1 MNRSLAD
8 TRKILLVSSMV
19 AGSPAVHLALAL
31 RELGQELRVVS
42 NYAHPCVDARAY
54 GLFDVSAWCKKN
66 AYIPDVLLYIE
77 GSSPFFPYNWEQLS
91 CITAWWS
98 IDSHIHPERHARIA
112 KLFDLT
118 LAAQKR
124 FVDSLPAGGAVWLPL
139 AAASIAAT
147 EPPPPDPAMRDLDI
161 AYVGSSDRRLHTQ
174 RALLLD
180 SIREKFKKV
189 FLGPAPSAQ
198 LDSIYRRAK
207 IVFNR
212 SVKGDL
218 NMRYFEA
225 MRAGAV
231 LVTNPIPHSGVELLF
246 KEGED
251 FIVYQDEHPEHSEHS
266 EHTLLHKLEALL
278 ADPVR
283 LNQIGKSGYARISAE
298 HTYLHRAQST
308 LRALSSTKRNSSPQP
323 ADFFMAYHS
332 LDCAEGMLWAN
343 AQSLAALHRRRDKS
357 RVLGLAVTILNTMAR
372 LLIGAYQWRY
382 HLRQSRLDRKQKA
395 AA

>member
-1 MNRSLAD
+1 MIQR
-8 TRKILLVSSMV
+8 RKILLVSSMV

-54 GLFDVSAWCKKN
+54 GLFDVGAWCEKN

-118 LAAQKR
+118 FAAQKR
-124 FVDSLPAGGAVWLPL
+124 FVDSLPEGEAIWLPL

-147 EPPPPDPAMRDLDI
+147 EPPPPDHATRDLDI
-161 AYVGSSDRRLHTQ
+161 AYVGSSDRRLHSQ

-180 SIREKFKKV
+180 NIREKFKKV

-198 LDSIYRRAK
+198 LDSIYRQAK

-212 SVKGDL
+212 SVKDDL

-251 FIVYQDEHPEHSEHS
+251 FIVYQDGQPEHPEH
-266 EHTLLHKLEALL
+266 TLLPTLETLL

-283 LNQIGKSGYARISAE
+283 LNQIGKSGYARIRAG
-298 HTYLHRAQST
+298 HTYLHRAQS
-308 LRALSSTKRNSSPQP
+308 ALIALGSTKRKSSPQA
-323 ADFFMAYHS
+323 ADFFMACHS

-343 AQSLAALHRRRDKS
+343 AQSLAALHHRRDKS

-382 HLRQSRLDRKQKA
+382 HLRQSRLDRKQSA

>member
-1 MNRSLAD
+1 MIKH
-8 TRKILLVSSMV
+8 RKILLVSSMV
-19 AGSPAVHLALAL
+19 AGSPAVHLAMAL
-31 RELGQELRVVS
+31 KELGPELRVVS
-42 NYAHPCVDARAY
+42 NYAHPCVDTRAY

-77 GSSPFFPYNWEQLS
+77 GSSPFFPYNWEKLS
-91 CITAWWS
+91 CVTAWWS
-98 IDSHIHPERHARIA
+98 IDSHIHPERHAYLA

-118 LAAQKR
+118 FAAQKR
-124 FVDSLPAGGAVWLPL
+124 FVDSLPAGEAIWLPL

-147 EPPPPDPAMRDLDI
+147 ELPPPDHAMRDLDI
-161 AYVGSSDRRLHTQ
+161 AYVGSSDRRLHTK

-180 SIREKFKKV
+180 NIREKFTKV

-251 FIVYQDEHPEHSEHS
+251 FIVYQDENPEHTEHA
-266 EHTLLHKLEALL
+266 LLAELDRLL
-278 ADPVR
+278 ADPAR
-283 LNQIGKSGYARISAE
+283 MDQIGKSGYARISAE
-298 HTYLHRAQST
+298 HTYLHRAQS
-308 LRALSSTKRNSSPQP
+308 LLIALDSAPRKSNPQP
-323 ADFFMAYHS
+323 ADFFLAHHN
-332 LDCAEGMLWAN
+332 LDCAEGMLWAC
-343 AQSLAALHRRRDKS
+343 AQGLSALHQRRDKS
-357 RVLGLAVTILNTMAR
+357 RLLGLAVTVLTTMSR
-372 LLIGAYQWRY
+372 LLIAAYQWRY
-382 HLRQSRLDRKQKA
+382 QLRQSRLDRKQKA